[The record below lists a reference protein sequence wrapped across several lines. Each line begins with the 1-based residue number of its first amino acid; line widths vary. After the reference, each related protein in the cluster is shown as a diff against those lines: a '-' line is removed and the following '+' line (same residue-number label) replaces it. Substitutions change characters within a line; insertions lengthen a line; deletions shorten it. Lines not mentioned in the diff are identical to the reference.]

1 MAPTTKKAK
10 KTADNINSRLA
21 LVMKSGKGEQM
32 ILVAR
37 FERTD
42 HSGLAVTLGYKS
54 TLKSLRSGKAKL
66 VIIAG
71 NTPPLRKS
79 ELECKSSHYTNQR
92 TVSDNNVLQT
102 TPCMSLPYTPHPL
115 APQHLVHRFG
125 TLLAVT
131 LFLGLCSASVPSLTG
146 AFNRLA
152 KTNVHHFSG
161 NNVSLARTCDYL
173 PEDQTLV
180 SRVHPAKGSCH
191 KTPEGPP
198 C

>member
-1 MAPTTKKAK
+1 MDGVSAKQAGLSSEREQFDVLYLQPPANFRSQKLTNLPPQQPHPFKLAGAFAKMAPTTKKAK

-79 ELECKSSHYTNQR
+79 ELEFSH
-92 TVSDNNVLQT
+92 
-102 TPCMSLPYTPHPL
+102 
-115 APQHLVHRFG
+115 
-125 TLLAVT
+125 TLLIPW
-131 LFLGLCSASVPSLTG
+131 LHSI
-146 AFNRLA
+146 
-152 KTNVHHFSG
+152 
-161 NNVSLARTCDYL
+161 
-173 PEDQTLV
+173 
-180 SRVHPAKGSCH
+180 
-191 KTPEGPP
+191 
-198 C
+198 

>member
-21 LVMKSGKGEQM
+21 LVMKSGKGEQI
-32 ILVAR
+32 ILYVR

-79 ELECKSSHYTNQR
+79 ELECKPSQDTNQ
-92 TVSDNNVLQT
+92 
-102 TPCMSLPYTPHPL
+102 
-115 APQHLVHRFG
+115 
-125 TLLAVT
+125 
-131 LFLGLCSASVPSLTG
+131 PSLITMCCRLLHVRLSHILRIPWLHSIQCIALQLCLRWRYPLDFVVQ
-146 AFNRLA
+146 AFQ
-152 KTNVHHFSG
+152 V
-161 NNVSLARTCDYL
+161 
-173 PEDQTLV
+173 
-180 SRVHPAKGSCH
+180 
-191 KTPEGPP
+191 
-198 C
+198 